1 MDNRLRSRA
10 GQRWPKFPK
19 RVFFV
24 TSPLEN
30 LPLKPKIVFFSIL
43 CTRLAKSV
51 EGLNSSLALAAGDLR
66 PKKGWPIAV
75 VKGSKSGPVPEVLSN
90 LQFGTNPNSTKF
102 TLGRIQSNQVQSNA
116 HL

>member
-1 MDNRLRSRA
+1 MAKISKTCLLCD
-10 GQRWPKFPK
+10 
-19 RVFFV
+19 V
-24 TSPLEN
+24 TSR
-30 LPLKPKIVFFSIL
+30 KPPTETEDCFFSIL

-51 EGLNSSLALAAGDLR
+51 EGLNSSLALTAGDLR
-66 PKKGWPIAV
+66 LKKGWPIAV

-90 LQFGTNPNSTKF
+90 LQFGSNPNSTKF